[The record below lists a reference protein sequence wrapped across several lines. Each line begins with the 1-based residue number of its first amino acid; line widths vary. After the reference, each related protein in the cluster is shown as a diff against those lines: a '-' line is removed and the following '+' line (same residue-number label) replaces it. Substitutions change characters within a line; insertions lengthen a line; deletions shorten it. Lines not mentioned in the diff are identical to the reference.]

1 MEKSLFLGSF
11 ISLLVLS
18 DVLVQQA
25 CAQSDHGNVKKELIA
40 SFWSASPE
48 GSRALSESLREAEPA
63 VEALYELL
71 EKGPEY
77 SLDVPKGQQER
88 VRISDDGT
96 RFPYVFLIPEGYDP
110 EHKYPVEFLLHGGV
124 SRPEWKPGGAWWRR
138 GFDSLKQEDRIV
150 VVPASWND
158 AFWWHENQAE
168 NLPLILNI
176 LKGSYNLDEDRV
188 TLTGISDGGTGA
200 YFFAFKQPTAWA
212 AFLPYIGHPGVLRNP
227 QSGGGYKLYFEN
239 LMSKPLYI
247 VNGEN
252 DRLYPSSSVVPF
264 IDILV
269 DVGVNHIWKVIPE
282 GGHDTSWLPQEMP
295 FIEEFKQKNSRD
307 PLPESVKWVADR
319 TDKFNRN
326 LWIQIDEL
334 SQSPGLIEVT
344 REGNNFDVIARGVSA
359 FTLLLNPSEVNFSLP
374 VGVTVNGEKIHQ
386 KRVMQNANTLL
397 RWASI
402 DKDRSMLF
410 TAELKLRVND

>member
-1 MEKSLFLGSF
+1 
-11 ISLLVLS
+11 
-18 DVLVQQA
+18 
-25 CAQSDHGNVKKELIA
+25 
-40 SFWSASPE
+40 
-48 GSRALSESLREAEPA
+48 
-63 VEALYELL
+63 
-71 EKGPEY
+71 
-77 SLDVPKGQQER
+77 
-88 VRISDDGT
+88 
-96 RFPYVFLIPEGYDP
+96 
-110 EHKYPVEFLLHGGV
+110 
-124 SRPEWKPGGAWWRR
+124 
-138 GFDSLKQEDRIV
+138 
-150 VVPASWND
+150 
-158 AFWWHENQAE
+158 
-168 NLPLILNI
+168 
-176 LKGSYNLDEDRV
+176 
-188 TLTGISDGGTGA
+188 
-200 YFFAFKQPTAWA
+200 
-212 AFLPYIGHPGVLRNP
+212 
-227 QSGGGYKLYFEN
+227 
-239 LMSKPLYI
+239 
-247 VNGEN
+247 
-252 DRLYPSSSVVPF
+252 
-264 IDILV
+264 
-269 DVGVNHIWKVIPE
+269 VIPE

-344 REGNNFDVIARGVSA
+344 REGNDFNVITRGVSA